1 MTHLDTELKNLK
13 SELLE
18 MWTLVMNQMI
28 KAKDALINFDKDLA
42 VDVEINE
49 KRVNGYEIKI
59 DRDCENL
66 LALYTPVAVDLRFV
80 LAVLKINYNLERI
93 GDYARSI
100 AKIVRN
106 NDTKFADE
114 LLNHVNVLEMFDLTN
129 SLFADSMLAF
139 EEENSRLARTIFMKD
154 ENIDKINKAANGKIG
169 EYIHANSAEM
179 ADALNIVTIVR
190 KLERVG
196 DQTKGIAEEI
206 IFYMEAKV
214 LKHKPKQEKS

>member
-28 KAKDALINFDKDLA
+28 KAKDALIHFDKDLA
-42 VDVEINE
+42 IDVEINE

-66 LALYTPVAVDLRFV
+66 LALYNPVAVDLRFI

-106 NDTKFADE
+106 NEERISED
-114 LLNHVNVLEMFDLTN
+114 LLKQVSIQEMFDLTN

-154 ENIDKINKAANGKIG
+154 ENIDRFNKAANGKIG
-169 EYIHANSAEM
+169 EYIQANTSEM
-179 ADALNIVTIVR
+179 ADALNMVTIVR

-206 IFYMEAKV
+206 IFYLEAKV

>member
-18 MWTLVMNQMI
+18 MWSLVMNQMV
-28 KAKDALINFDKDLA
+28 KAKDALVNFDKDLA

-66 LALYTPVAVDLRFV
+66 LALYNPVAVDLRFI

-93 GDYARSI
+93 GDYARGI

-106 NDTKFADE
+106 NDAQFAQD
-114 LLNHVNVLEMFDLTN
+114 LLLHVNVLEMFDLTN

-139 EEENSRLARTIFMKD
+139 EEEDNRMARTIFMKD
-154 ENIDKINKAANGKIG
+154 ESLDKINKVANAKVG
-169 EYIHANSAEM
+169 EYIQANTTQM
-179 ADALNIVTIVR
+179 ADALNVISIVR

-196 DQTKGIAEEI
+196 DQTKNIAEEI
-206 IFYMEAKV
+206 IFYIEAKV